1 MYLSCIPSL
10 PLAVTVPQGLLGFD
24 DLDSSEGVL
33 VKYFDVLLL
42 TWQKKKKHNTFLTDN
57 TC

>member
-42 TWQKKKKHNTFLTDN
+42 TWQKKKTQHISNR
-57 TC
+57 